1 MSRGGR
7 PPLEDVRKH
16 FEKVTKVDGR
26 GRKTPRQK
34 CNYCENDIVDLI
46 DRLKK
51 HLMKCSS
58 FPEDLKGSLSF
69 IMSKNQTSISDST
82 NPEEQ
87 PLDKMDADKKLARFF
102 YSTGIP
108 FTVVE
113 NPYWLE
119 FIKAIQP
126 AYISPNRRNLANN
139 LLDAEYQVERQDLNT
154 ILEQASNITL
164 ASDGRRINDAIQPV
178 DTRRRTCLDAI
189 QSILKNKLG
198 LQMSVVQPE
207 ISSRIP
213 QDLRELILGN
223 PLWENLDALS
233 SFLTPFVRLIHLFES
248 DTSLLSGVYNEWQN
262 LSNSVNMQKLD
273 LDFKM
278 KVYDLINQWFK
289 YASHPAMAIANLLD
303 PNFCGKSLEPDDF
316 EKIILPY
323 LGKVYTFE
331 NAAHIYGV
339 MQKYIAKTDEFSGA
353 LLWASA
359 KYSSPIGWWKS
370 NFTYKFPIVVELACR
385 VLSIP
390 TSSATAMHD

>member
-51 HLMKCSS
+51 HLMKCKS

-87 PLDKMDADKKLARFF
+87 PLDKMDADKKLA
-102 YSTGIP
+102 
-108 FTVVE
+108 
-113 NPYWLE
+113 
-119 FIKAIQP
+119 
-126 AYISPNRRNLANN
+126 
-139 LLDAEYQVERQDLNT
+139 
-154 ILEQASNITL
+154 
-164 ASDGRRINDAIQPV
+164 
-178 DTRRRTCLDAI
+178 
-189 QSILKNKLG
+189 
-198 LQMSVVQPE
+198 
-207 ISSRIP
+207 
-213 QDLRELILGN
+213 
-223 PLWENLDALS
+223 
-233 SFLTPFVRLIHLFES
+233 RLIHLFES